1 MQLIITTFYHIKI
14 SDLRNGDTEELDK
27 VVQPIL
33 MQNRVPK
40 RETDKEEALN
50 DLDIRPEEVRK

>member
-1 MQLIITTFYHIKI
+1 M
-14 SDLRNGDTEELDK
+14 RNGDTEELDK

>member
-1 MQLIITTFYHIKI
+1 M
-14 SDLRNGDTEELDK
+14 RNGETEELDK

-40 RETDKEEALN
+40 RDTDKEEALN
-50 DLDIRPEEVRK
+50 DLDIRPDEVRQ